1 MELHLMLCNLC
12 SPRNEDTDSTGMIMK
27 LVMLACCLVIPAT
40 TTTKVDVPLRYPP
53 RIPAESPTKLSPAN
67 NHPLFTTISNVFY
80 SLHPARF
87 LPFMVWIPQIRVA
100 SYWWRGDPKYLL
112 NLSKL
117 LSIPVLTDPNPVFSK
132 IHHKTDHR
140 RGGFS
145 VVSFS
150 VIYSRTS
157 RRTSKQ

>member
-1 MELHLMLCNLC
+1 MRRCEC
-12 SPRNEDTDSTGMIMK
+12 SQRNKDTDSTGLIMK
-27 LVMLACCLVIPAT
+27 PVMLSCCLVIPAT

-53 RIPAESPTKLSPAN
+53 RIPAESLTKLSLAN
-67 NHPLFTTISNVFY
+67 NHPLFTTISDVFY

-87 LPFMVWIPQIRVA
+87 LPFMVWIPQIRAA
-100 SYWWRGDPKYLL
+100 SYCGRGDSKYLL
-112 NLSKL
+112 NPSKL
-117 LSIPVLTDPNPVFSK
+117 LSLPVLTDPNPVFPK

-157 RRTSKQ
+157 RHT